1 VLLSPVVDMTLKH
14 PVEHLEESDVLLST
28 EHVRSA
34 GRVYTG
40 ALGPDHP
47 TVSPLFGDL
56 ADLRCDYRL

>member
-1 VLLSPVVDMTLKH
+1 MTLKH